1 MRYAFIKENTC
12 VNIAVFDGPEQA
24 NAFKEVFVRDGFI
37 DDLVLME
44 DESQFG
50 IGDNYENGIWIK
62 QEYEQEVIPQQPT
75 ETEQRLIDLE
85 MAMAAIMGGEL

>member
-1 MRYAFIKENTC
+1 MKYAFIKENTC
-12 VNIAVFDGPEQA
+12 VNIAIFDGSEQA

-37 DDLVLME
+37 DDLVLLE
-44 DESQFG
+44 EGSQFG
-50 IGDNYENGIWIK
+50 IDDLYENGIWTK
-62 QEYEQEVIPQQPT
+62 QEYKQEVIPREPT